1 MIANGP
7 FLRAPFLLRKLANE
21 EVEDASEDEN
31 QGKEIPGR
39 QVAGMTVRITS
50 EGKKGSSLKQWVPQ
64 AEPRLGAGGDQ
75 DHSSAGSLAPAGG
88 NHGPCICV
96 SPLVLAQTA
105 SLALLRGA
113 WEKLDLEIQHTT
125 RPPSA
130 GISPTSMLLSRS
142 LFMSHVTNVK
152 VMFTT
157 STMQLPGLGWWP
169 HSLTPIGPWHLAGDF
184 DLS

>member
-1 MIANGP
+1 MLEEIKTTQAWALSHQLVEIMG
-7 FLRAPFLLRKLANE
+7 LA
-21 EVEDASEDEN
+21 
-31 QGKEIPGR
+31 
-39 QVAGMTVRITS
+39 
-50 EGKKGSSLKQWVPQ
+50 
-64 AEPRLGAGGDQ
+64 
-75 DHSSAGSLAPAGG
+75 
-88 NHGPCICV
+88 CV

-142 LFMSHVTNVK
+142 LFMSLVTNVK

-157 STMQLPGLGWWP
+157 STMQLPGLGWWL
-169 HSLTPIGPWHLAGDF
+169 HSLTPIGPWHLVTSVSAPASHRG
-184 DLS
+184 S

>member
-1 MIANGP
+1 MLLEEIKTTQA
-7 FLRAPFLLRKLANE
+7 RALSHQLVEIMGLA
-21 EVEDASEDEN
+21 
-31 QGKEIPGR
+31 
-39 QVAGMTVRITS
+39 
-50 EGKKGSSLKQWVPQ
+50 
-64 AEPRLGAGGDQ
+64 
-75 DHSSAGSLAPAGG
+75 
-88 NHGPCICV
+88 CV